1 MRQIW
6 ITKPGPPEVLQVRE
20 APDPEVAADQIRI
33 RVRASGINFAD
44 LMARLGL
51 YPDAPKIPCVVGY
64 EVSGLV
70 DQVGTGV
77 TGFKEGDRVF
87 AMPRFGGYS
96 DMVVVPAGQVLH
108 MPAAMSFEEAAALP
122 VVYLT
127 AHHLLLYTGSLHP
140 GMRVL
145 VHSAAG
151 GVGLAA
157 IELLRAHDCVI
168 IGTASPGKH
177 DFLRARGVQH
187 CIDSNGDVVAAVR
200 ALLGP
205 GEFVDIVLDP
215 VGGRSWKESYALVG
229 PAGRVACYGVSVN
242 APGKRRNLW
251 AVAKMAASIPL
262 WNPISMMNGNKSVTG
277 VNMGHLFDQ
286 LRILRPQLDAL
297 VRLFDQGTIRPFVD
311 RTFTFEEAA
320 QAHHYL
326 HDRKAR
332 GKLLLVP

>member
-1 MRQIW
+1 
-6 ITKPGPPEVLQVRE
+6 
-20 APDPEVAADQIRI
+20 
-33 RVRASGINFAD
+33 
-44 LMARLGL
+44 
-51 YPDAPKIPCVVGY
+51 
-64 EVSGLV
+64 
-70 DQVGTGV
+70 
-77 TGFKEGDRVF
+77 
-87 AMPRFGGYS
+87 MPT
-96 DMVVVPAGQVLH
+96 
-108 MPAAMSFEEAAALP
+108 AMSFEEAAALP

-187 CIDSNGDVVAAVR
+187 CIDSNGDVNAAVR

-205 GEFVDIVLDP
+205 GEYVDLILDP

-251 AVAKMAASIPL
+251 AVAKMACSIPL

-311 RTFTFEEAA
+311 RTFTFDEAA